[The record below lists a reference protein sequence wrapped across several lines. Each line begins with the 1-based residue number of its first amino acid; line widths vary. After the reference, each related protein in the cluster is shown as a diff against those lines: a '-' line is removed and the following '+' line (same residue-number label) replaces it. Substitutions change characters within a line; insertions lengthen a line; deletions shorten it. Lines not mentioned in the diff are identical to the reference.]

1 MRLVLK
7 IYILSFLILGVHKF
21 LIKGDYGFTACSYTE
36 YLYPLLGC
44 ILIYVVQNY
53 ITKKH
58 ILSYSLFF
66 ITSVTLLLNL
76 SKPMTGNYIGS
87 SNVIL
92 FGLSFYSLTLAYK
105 SYTEGITVKDIF
117 IASNPL
123 LLFTGPIAIFF
134 KDITV
139 ISLKRRLKY
148 FLPYIIIGIFFYQ
161 IIAYPIT
168 KFFILFEN
176 TNTLV
181 VLIYGIIFEVFIY
194 FNFAGLSLIL
204 YGIFGIM
211 GISIP
216 LNFRQPFSS
225 RNLIEFWRG
234 WHVSLSTVLKEL
246 YYIPIK
252 KKFNSTIA
260 IICIFIFSGLWHGV
274 TLNFIIWASFHASC
288 FIITKMLLKNGYKSI
303 TTIIMIF
310 AIPIGRIF
318 FSDSNIKSLL
328 LKLSF
333 NDFNFDYLLFR
344 NIGLHHYLSLFLGL
358 FIIFLEFFFAKSANF
373 KQGNYKFLRT
383 PVIQFILFILIL
395 SLISES
401 EEINFAAYGQR

>member
-1 MRLVLK
+1 
-7 IYILSFLILGVHKF
+7 
-21 LIKGDYGFTACSYTE
+21 
-36 YLYPLLGC
+36 
-44 ILIYVVQNY
+44 
-53 ITKKH
+53 
-58 ILSYSLFF
+58 
-66 ITSVTLLLNL
+66 
-76 SKPMTGNYIGS
+76 MTGNYIGS